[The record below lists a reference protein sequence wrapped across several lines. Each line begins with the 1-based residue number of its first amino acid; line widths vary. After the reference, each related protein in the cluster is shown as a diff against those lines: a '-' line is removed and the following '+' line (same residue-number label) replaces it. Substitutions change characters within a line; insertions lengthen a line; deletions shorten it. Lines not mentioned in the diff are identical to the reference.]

1 MKENVT
7 LLEEIN
13 NLRKEAH
20 TLKVKLRQIGQGS
33 DALGS
38 TSRSKMENSMR
49 SMDKDP
55 VDGMQKELKLQ
66 DIQIN
71 ELKNQIQELEEQNEM
86 IKGQRPRVGKLPPLE
101 ASQQLQ

>member
-66 DIQIN
+66 DI
-71 ELKNQIQELEEQNEM
+71 
-86 IKGQRPRVGKLPPLE
+86 
-101 ASQQLQ
+101 